1 MITWQRLLLMGEWKE
16 TTLSSVV
23 TSNNQSVGKNYEHEV
38 IQYLDT
44 GSITNGK
51 IEGYQE
57 INIDEAPSR
66 AKRLVKNEDI
76 IYSTVRPIQKHFG
89 FIQNPVNNLVVSTGF
104 SVIEVN
110 TELANPKFI
119 YYFLSSDETV
129 EILDVIAEAS
139 TTTYPSLKP
148 KDIESL
154 DISLPSPEE
163 QKAIAEVLSS
173 LDDKIDL
180 LHRQNKTLKEL
191 AQTLFRQWFI
201 EEAKDEW
208 DEVSL
213 KEVCTIINGF
223 AFKSGDYRDSGR
235 MIIRTMNFENGFID
249 TSNIVYI
256 DLEEEH
262 KYAKQQLQENDF
274 LLVMVGASLGKS
286 SIVTSDVL
294 PALQN
299 QNMWNF
305 RSLGN
310 ISQHYLNFALRQIIE
325 NNMGSASGSAR
336 EFFQKGQFYEFLITV
351 PDNEKM
357 TKFENYAEDFY
368 SKITKNREQIKT
380 LENMRNTLLSKLMS
394 GEVRV
399 RINNKEEIKI

>member
-1 MITWQRLLLMGEWKE
+1 MGKWRG

-57 INIDEAPSR
+57 VNIDEAPSR

-76 IYSTVRPIQKHFG
+76 IYSTVRPIQ
-89 FIQNPVNNLVVSTGF
+89 NSADNLVVSTGF

-110 TELANPKFI
+110 KELANPKFI

-129 EILDVIAEAS
+129 KILDVIAEAS

-154 DISLPSPEE
+154 DILLPPLKE

-180 LHRQNKTLKEL
+180 LHRQNKTLEEL

-208 DEVSL
+208 EEKPLSKIANFLNELACQKFPPQNDVDKLPVLNLLSTCKL
-213 KEVCTIINGF
+213 EVCSTRLY
-223 AFKSGDYRDSGR
+223 DQ
-235 MIIRTMNFENGFID
+235 
-249 TSNIVYI
+249 YI
-256 DLEEEH
+256 
-262 KYAKQQLQENDF
+262 
-274 LLVMVGASLGKS
+274 
-286 SIVTSDVL
+286 T
-294 PALQN
+294 
-299 QNMWNF
+299 
-305 RSLGN
+305 
-310 ISQHYLNFALRQIIE
+310 
-325 NNMGSASGSAR
+325 
-336 EFFQKGQFYEFLITV
+336 
-351 PDNEKM
+351 
-357 TKFENYAEDFY
+357 
-368 SKITKNREQIKT
+368 
-380 LENMRNTLLSKLMS
+380 
-394 GEVRV
+394 
-399 RINNKEEIKI
+399 

>member
-1 MITWQRLLLMGEWKE
+1 MISGWRE
-16 TTLSSVV
+16 TTLRGVV

-44 GSITNGK
+44 GSITNGN

-57 INIDEAPSR
+57 VNIDEAPSR

-89 FIQNPVNNLVVSTGF
+89 FIQNPANNLVVSTGF
-104 SVIEVN
+104 SVIEVSK
-110 TELANPKFI
+110 ELANPKFI

-154 DISLPSPEE
+154 DILLPPLEE

-180 LHRQNKTLKEL
+180 LHRQNKTLEML

-201 EEAKDEW
+201 EETKDDWEMLELSNFVSTI
-208 DEVSL
+208 DNRGKTPPNQREGTPYPVIEV
-213 KEVCTIINGF
+213 N
-223 AFKSGDYRDSGR
+223 A
-235 MIIRTMNFENGFID
+235 
-249 TSNIVYI
+249 
-256 DLEEEH
+256 
-262 KYAKQQLQENDF
+262 
-274 LLVMVGASLGKS
+274 LGKS
-286 SIVTSDVL
+286 DRLVDYSVIRKYVDKETFDTWFRNTPSKYDTLVSTVGSIGAFSMFILEKGNIAQNVIALHPENISAFYLYQILNYKKDEIIQLDIGGVQPSIKVPHLLSIVIPTPDKDT
-294 PALQN
+294 QDKFDN
-299 QNMWNF
+299 QVMKF
-305 RSLGN
+305 
-310 ISQHYLNFALRQIIE
+310 
-325 NNMGSASGSAR
+325 
-336 EFFQKGQFYEFLITV
+336 V
-351 PDNEKM
+351 DKM
-357 TKFENYAEDFY
+357 EANY
-368 SKITKNREQIKT
+368 NQIKT
-380 LENMRNTLLSKLMS
+380 LENMRDTLLPKLMS

-399 RINNKEEIKI
+399 